1 MHSLHITS
9 NCSDRVKHSVIIIP
23 ALKTNSA
30 IFDFI
35 TRNWHNKYGLSVH
48 ILNVWNTEKDFP
60 SMLEKVVNK
69 IDKLSNNGDTV
80 SLIGA
85 SGGGNLAINAFI
97 QRKRMV
103 NKVINVCGRMRVG
116 KHTDLDIS
124 PNDKQLKAYI
134 KSIHF
139 LESNIASLSSDDK
152 MKIMTIRPRFG
163 QEFVPVDTV
172 TIDGG
177 NNIAI
182 PTFEHILS
190 IVAALTIFKRLLI
203 SFIES

>member
-1 MHSLHITS
+1 MNSLHNTS
-9 NCSDRVKHSVIIIP
+9 NSPDRVKHSVILIP

-30 IFDFI
+30 IFGFI
-35 TRNWHNKYGLSVH
+35 TKNWHNKYGLSVH

-60 SMLEKVVNK
+60 LMLEKVVNK
-69 IDKLSNNGDTV
+69 IDELSINGGTV
-80 SLIGA
+80 SLLGA
-85 SGGGNLAINAFI
+85 SGGGNMAINAFI
-97 QRKRMV
+97 QRKGKV

-124 PNDKQLKAYI
+124 PSDKQLKAYI
-134 KSIHF
+134 ESIRF

-152 MKIMTIRPRFG
+152 KKIMTIRPRFG

-177 NNIAI
+177 GC
-182 PTFEHILS
+182 
-190 IVAALTIFKRLLI
+190 VK
-203 SFIES
+203 SFV

>member
-1 MHSLHITS
+1 MHSLQNTS
-9 NCSDRVKHSVIIIP
+9 NSSDRVKHSVILIP

-30 IFDFI
+30 IFDFV
-35 TRNWHNKYGLSVH
+35 TKNWQNKYGLSVH

-60 SMLEKVVNK
+60 LMLEKVANK
-69 IDKLSNNGDTV
+69 IDELSKNGGTV

-85 SGGGNLAINAFI
+85 SGGGNMATNAFI
-97 QRKRMV
+97 QRKRKV
-103 NKVINVCGRMRVG
+103 NKVINICGRMRVG

-134 KSIHF
+134 ESIHF

-152 MKIMTIRPRFG
+152 KKIMTIRPRFG

-177 NNIAI
+177 NNITI

-190 IVAALTIFKRLLI
+190 IVAALTIFKKLLI